1 MLETEPFAIT
11 VPQSNFPMAK
21 RYGLSRRE
29 RLRSDADFDR
39 IFQSRCSAADQWLV
53 VLVTPNQLPWAR
65 VGLSVARRWGKAHV
79 RNRVRRLLREAFRL
93 CKPEIPTGYD
103 YVLLP
108 RKIVGLTL
116 QQLQESVRQLS
127 KKAVQ
132 RWIKLHRKSEPT
144 TPSQTDS

>member
-1 MLETEPFAIT
+1 
-11 VPQSNFPMAK
+11 MAK

-39 IFQSRCSAADQWLV
+39 IFQNRCSAADEWLV
-53 VLVTPNQLPWAR
+53 VLVAPNQLPWAR

-93 CKPEIPTGYD
+93 SKPEIPTGYD

-108 RKIVGLTL
+108 RKIAGLTL

-132 RWIKLHRKSEPT
+132 RWLKLHRGCGET
-144 TPSQTDS
+144 TAGQSGS